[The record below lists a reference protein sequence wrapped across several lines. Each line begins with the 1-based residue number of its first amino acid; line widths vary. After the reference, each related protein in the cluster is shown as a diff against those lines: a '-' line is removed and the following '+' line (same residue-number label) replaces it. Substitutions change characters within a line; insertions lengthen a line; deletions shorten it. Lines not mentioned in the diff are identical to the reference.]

1 MLSFE
6 SPQFEEIA
14 LASFEQRV
22 RSWVQAQALHPG
34 LRQLAA
40 QGPRV
45 TRLWAPQRHRL
56 SDCTEHD
63 AAVLLSFVLACELEG
78 IVAAQ
83 GVAQALVQPQP
94 EMAMKRFL
102 SERGYLRFSDFDLP
116 LQDD

>member
-22 RSWVQAQALHPG
+22 RSWVQ
-34 LRQLAA
+34 
-40 QGPRV
+40 
-45 TRLWAPQRHRL
+45 
-56 SDCTEHD
+56 
-63 AAVLLSFVLACELEG
+63 
-78 IVAAQ
+78 
-83 GVAQALVQPQP
+83 AQALVQPQP